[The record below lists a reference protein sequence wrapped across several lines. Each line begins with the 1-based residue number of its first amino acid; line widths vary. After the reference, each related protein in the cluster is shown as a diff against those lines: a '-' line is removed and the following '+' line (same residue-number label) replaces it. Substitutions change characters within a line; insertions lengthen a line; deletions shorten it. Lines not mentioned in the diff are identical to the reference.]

1 MLLIICRARDDTDNV
16 KVCMHIYEENI
27 SQKDALLGVLQHN
40 VNRYQKIVSNKRDYN
55 TYNEIIG
62 NFWDRKHEKGDIL
75 N

>member
-1 MLLIICRARDDTDNV
+1 MR
-16 KVCMHIYEENI
+16 IYEENI